1 MNAFEHKNEII
12 EITAITGVSVLVI
25 AELLF
30 WIIVGIALWRRLAK
44 KKLVSAENE

>member
-1 MNAFEHKNEII
+1 MDAFDHKDEIV

-30 WIIVGIALWRRLAK
+30 WLIVGVALWRRLAK
-44 KKLVSAENE
+44 RKLISANE

>member
-1 MNAFEHKNEII
+1 MNAFDHKNEIV

-30 WIIVGIALWRRLAK
+30 WLIVGVALWRRVAK
-44 KKLVSAENE
+44 RKLVSANE

>member
-1 MNAFEHKNEII
+1 MNALDHKNEIV

-30 WIIVGIALWRRLAK
+30 WLIVGVALWRRVAK
-44 KKLVSAENE
+44 RKLVSANE

>member
-1 MNAFEHKNEII
+1 MDAFEHKNEIV

-30 WIIVGIALWRRLAK
+30 WLIVGVALWRRLAK
-44 KKLVSAENE
+44 RKLISANE